1 MRQKRLSVRFLNL
14 VEDARL
20 RITEITVDEVLSRRN
35 RGKTLQLLD
44 VREDREWLQSHI
56 SGARHLSRGTIE
68 RDIELYYRDLD
79 EELILYCEDGLRSAL
94 SADLLEKMGYGKVR
108 SMAGGFCAWKAAGGS
123 IGL

>member
-1 MRQKRLSVRFLNL
+1 MRRKQVSVRFLNL

-20 RITEITVDEVLSRRN
+20 RITEVSVEDVLSRHV
-35 RGKTLQLLD
+35 RGKTLQLVD

-79 EELILYCEDGLRSAL
+79 EEIILYCEDGLRSAL
-94 SADLLEKMGYGKVR
+94 AADLLEKMGYGRIR
-108 SMAGGFCAWKAAGGS
+108 SMTGGFQAWKAAGGS